1 MRLLSLQCKGFKC
14 FENSTF
20 HFSDNTRIEAE
31 NFRGKTSIPEA
42 AVYALFGTN
51 ITGSAIG
58 IEDYIRKGSKSMEV
72 IVEFEAY
79 GETHEIVRTKGKTS
93 AVMLDGRKSDNNEIA
108 RLVGDKAEFLS
119 VFTPGYFAA
128 LSNTDARA
136 MVMQLV
142 KMPAKAD
149 VLAKMDDSENAILA
163 HEALRDPE
171 AWAKQLRDEIKAVQ
185 KEQERSRGQIEL
197 LEQRVAAVIDAPIE
211 WDDTELAE
219 LIAKRATRKSATA
232 DEAHKLDSEI
242 SAMRLKYAAEKAKIK
257 EIPNAPLALGDPCL
271 TCQVPLTQEALDAAL
286 AVHAQT
292 VRQTERDNTSC
303 RAVLES
309 IVAQGE
315 KLKMQRNALLD
326 SAVDNLDPTLDASI
340 GVYEAYKH
348 QAEQHNARVEQMHA
362 QRNQDDTALAEA
374 RRKLEDYEREETRL
388 QSVVRALG
396 LYRAKLA
403 EMQVAQLAQH
413 LDKVSVQLFDVS
425 KSTGEIKPTFDLLY
439 EGREYRTLSYSERIR
454 ANLEIATL
462 INRVRGYDWP
472 VFIDNCESITHYV
485 RPAAT
490 QVIEAHVVAGAELT
504 IGTKEVDAA

>member
-1 MRLLSLQCKGFKC
+1 MRLLSLQVNNFKC
-14 FENSTF
+14 FDSRS
-20 HFSDNTRIEAE
+20 FSFTDNARIEAE
-31 NFRGKTSIPEA
+31 NFRGKTSIAEA
-42 AVYALFGTN
+42 VTYALFGTN
-51 ITGSAIG
+51 ITGSAQG
-58 IEDYIRKGSKSMEV
+58 IDDYVRTNAKSMEV
-72 IVEFEAY
+72 VLEFEAF

-93 AVMLDGRKSDNNEIA
+93 AVILDGRKSDNNEIA
-108 RLVGDKAEFLS
+108 RLAGDKAEFLS

-149 VLAKMDDSENAILA
+149 VLAKMDASENAILA
-163 HEALRDPE
+163 NEALRDPE
-171 AWAKQLRDEIKAVQ
+171 GWAKQLRDEIKAAQ
-185 KEQERSRGQIEL
+185 KEQERARGQIEL
-197 LEQRVAAVIDAPIE
+197 LQERVQTDIEPSIE
-211 WDDTELAE
+211 WDDTELTG
-219 LIAKRATRKSATA
+219 LIAKRATQKSATA
-232 DEAHKLDSEI
+232 DEVHELDDEI
-242 SAMRLKYAAEKAKIK
+242 SAMRLKYSAQQAKIK
-257 EIPNAPLALGDPCL
+257 KIPDAPLALGDRCP

-292 VRQTERDNTSC
+292 VRQTERENTSI
-303 RAVLES
+303 RAVMES

-315 KLKMQRNALLD
+315 KLKTQRNALVD
-326 SAVDNLDPTLDASI
+326 SVVDNLDPVLDASI
-340 GVYEAYKH
+340 GVLEGHKY
-348 QAEQHNARVEQMHA
+348 QVQQHNARVKQMHA
-362 QRNQDDTALAEA
+362 QRNQDDTALTEA
-374 RRKLEDYEREETRL
+374 RRKLADYEQEDSRL
-388 QSVVRALG
+388 QGVVRALG
-396 LYRAKLA
+396 LYRSKLA

-462 INRVRGYDWP
+462 INRTRGYDWP

-504 IGTKEVDAA
+504 IGTKEAGAA